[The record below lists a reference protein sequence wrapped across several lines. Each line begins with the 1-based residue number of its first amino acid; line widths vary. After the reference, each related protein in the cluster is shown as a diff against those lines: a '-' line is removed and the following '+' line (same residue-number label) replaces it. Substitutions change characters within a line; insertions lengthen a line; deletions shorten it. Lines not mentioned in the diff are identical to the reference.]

1 MPDGMQLDPSVIDEI
16 TREVRGLGDNW
27 KSLSNSLNR
36 DVAAARALAEEAK
49 SASGTVEPLVKQQID
64 AFIASALEKMAAAEK
79 TTDERMSKIET
90 RLSRSG
96 RGGNGASSDD
106 EETFRAQ
113 ARMFRGVTLAA
124 RGQLKVEGVRDE
136 DTPYDDI
143 KAYCGNFHQYLR
155 RDERLLE
162 MKAMQVGSDPD
173 GGYWVPPEIS
183 ARIITQVWET
193 SPIRQIANV
202 ETISTDALEMP
213 NDFGEFDCG
222 WIGERAAPSE
232 TSTSQ
237 VGMQRIQVHEIY
249 AAPRATQK
257 LLEDSTVDVESWM
270 ARKVADKFARTENT
284 AFVSGNGVNKPRGF
298 LTYADGTTLP
308 GTIEQFASG
317 SASGIDASGII
328 RMAAS
333 SLKEP
338 YQPAAQWLCRRA
350 TIAELMLLK
359 DQQGRYLWS
368 PASTTG
374 LTATVPSTLLGY
386 PVRHAADMPVIAG
399 GTGALVMAFGDFR
412 AAYTIVDRLGISV
425 LRDPYTAK
433 PWIILYS
440 RKRVGGDV
448 VNFEAI
454 KLMRVGA
461 S

>member
-1 MPDGMQLDPSVIDEI
+1 MPDGMDLDPKVIDEI
-16 TREVRGLGDNW
+16 SREVRGLGDNW
-27 KSLSNSLNR
+27 RALSTSVNR

-49 SASGTVEPLVKQQID
+49 SAAGEIEPLVKQQID
-64 AFIASALEKMAAAEK
+64 AFSASALEKMAAAEK
-79 TTDERMSKIET
+79 VTDERMSKLET
-90 RLSRSG
+90 KFSRAG
-96 RGGNGASSDD
+96 RGGNGASPDD

-113 ARMFRGVTLAA
+113 ARAFRGVSLAA

-136 DTPYDDI
+136 DVPYDEI
-143 KAYCGNFHQYLR
+143 RQYCGQFNQYIR
-155 RDERLLE
+155 RDERLIEL
-162 MKAMQVGSDPD
+162 KAMQVGSDPD
-173 GGYWVPPEIS
+173 GGYWVPPQIS

-193 SPIRQIANV
+193 SPIRQIASV
-202 ETISTDALEMP
+202 DTISTDALEMP
-213 NDFGEFDCG
+213 NDYGEFDSG
-222 WIGERAAPSE
+222 WIGERTAPTE
-232 TSTSQ
+232 TNTSQ
-237 VGMQRIQVHEIY
+237 TGMQRIQVHEIY

-257 LLEDSTVDVESWM
+257 LLEDSTVDVEGWM
-270 ARKVADKFARTENT
+270 AKKVSDKFSRVENA

-298 LTYADGTTLP
+298 LSYPDGTTLP

-338 YQPAAQWLCRRA
+338 YQPNAQWLCRRA

-359 DQQGRYLWS
+359 DLQGRYLWS
-368 PASTTG
+368 PASMTG

-412 AAYTIVDRLGISV
+412 AGYQIVDRLGISL

-448 VNFEAI
+448 VNFEAL

-461 S
+461 T

>member
-1 MPDGMQLDPSVIDEI
+1 MPDGMDIDPKVIDAI
-16 TREVRGLGDNW
+16 SRDVRGLGDNW
-27 KSLSNSLNR
+27 KGLSDSFNR
-36 DVAAARALAEEAK
+36 DLAAVRALAEETKGSVDPLIKLQVDALQ
-49 SASGTVEPLVKQQID
+49 ASVV
-64 AFIASALEKMAAAEK
+64 EKMAASEK
-79 TTDERMSKIET
+79 LADDRLSKVET
-90 RLSRSG
+90 KLSRSG
-96 RGGNGASSDD
+96 RGGNGASNDD
-106 EETFRAQ
+106 EDAFRAQ
-113 ARMFRGVTLAA
+113 ARSFRGVTLAA
-124 RGQLKVEGVRDE
+124 RGQLKGEGVRDE
-136 DTPYDDI
+136 DTPYDEI
-143 KAYCGNFHQYLR
+143 RAYCGSFHQYLR

-173 GGYWVPPEIS
+173 GGYWVPPQIS
-183 ARIITQVWET
+183 ARIITQVYET
-193 SPIRQIANV
+193 SPIRQIASV
-202 ETISTDALEMP
+202 DTISTDALEMP
-213 NDFGEFDCG
+213 NDYGEFDSG
-222 WIGERAAPSE
+222 WIGERTAPTE

-237 VGMQRIQVHEIY
+237 TGIQRIQVHEIY

-257 LLEDSTVDVESWM
+257 LLEDSTVDVEGWM
-270 ARKVADKFARTENT
+270 ARKVADKFARVENS
-284 AFVSGNGVNKPRGF
+284 AFVGGNGVNKPRGF

-328 RMAAS
+328 RMAAA

-338 YQPAAQWLCRRA
+338 YQPNAQWLCRRA
-350 TIAELMLLK
+350 TIADLMLLK

-368 PASTTG
+368 PASTSG

-386 PVRHAADMPVIAG
+386 PLRHAADMPVTSG

-412 AAYTIVDRLGISV
+412 AAYQIVDRLGISV

-448 VNFEAI
+448 VNFEAL

-461 S
+461 T